1 MCRKMDAKNRFSDLL
16 EQLMLRA
23 GLKNNALA
31 QRLQYDVSYI
41 SKWISGRMLPAE
53 KSIEK
58 VLREISECIVE
69 TIDPEGKRE
78 LYDEYLV
85 ESDQDL
91 IGAVYDNL
99 KAEYDYTKDIKRAS
113 GVEVAPNTS
122 FFLELPLLQFIIKM
136 KHPVLRRVKS
146 QEIAAA
152 IDILTLEH
160 EYRLM
165 VVGIEGE
172 NLSIHRE
179 YPGVHFSMLINMEV
193 GERDY
198 LYDPLFFMN
207 MLIGFSNVDFYIYE
221 SVQAHGKAIFAVKD
235 AYVISGML
243 FDNNHCMSVVTSENA
258 ETCNTIYGKVKS
270 MCSEDMLLFRSV
282 TMHDMLVK
290 YNYIQA
296 VLSTNLRW
304 LIGHMAE
311 CFLPDDLFEEI
322 VSKLDTMRIWKM
334 DVAELRRI
342 HNLLKNVLEENKVQI
357 MIYEST
363 FTNFV
368 VSGEL
373 DFFNYKVTL
382 TPMQRMR
389 YMKYLL
395 YVLNKNQNMEM
406 KMVQRRFI
414 ANFQCTEQQSLYMSN
429 AISYLRLDN
438 YHYRNNIAILNR
450 PVIVEM
456 FNRFYYEI
464 WNNQKDVVIEE
475 KSEILNDIDHF
486 MKAVLLLSKT
496 ENTDDG
502 IM

>member
-1 MCRKMDAKNRFSDLL
+1 
-16 EQLMLRA
+16 
-23 GLKNNALA
+23 
-31 QRLQYDVSYI
+31 
-41 SKWISGRMLPAE
+41 
-53 KSIEK
+53 
-58 VLREISECIVE
+58 
-69 TIDPEGKRE
+69 
-78 LYDEYLV
+78 
-85 ESDQDL
+85 
-91 IGAVYDNL
+91 
-99 KAEYDYTKDIKRAS
+99 
-113 GVEVAPNTS
+113 
-122 FFLELPLLQFIIKM
+122 
-136 KHPVLRRVKS
+136 
-146 QEIAAA
+146 
-152 IDILTLEH
+152 
-160 EYRLM
+160 
-165 VVGIEGE
+165 
-172 NLSIHRE
+172 
-179 YPGVHFSMLINMEV
+179 
-193 GERDY
+193 
-198 LYDPLFFMN
+198 
-207 MLIGFSNVDFYIYE
+207 
-221 SVQAHGKAIFAVKD
+221 
-235 AYVISGML
+235 
-243 FDNNHCMSVVTSENA
+243 
-258 ETCNTIYGKVKS
+258 
-270 MCSEDMLLFRSV
+270 
-282 TMHDMLVK
+282 MHDMLVK

-496 ENTDDG
+496 ENADDG

>member
-1 MCRKMDAKNRFSDLL
+1 
-16 EQLMLRA
+16 
-23 GLKNNALA
+23 
-31 QRLQYDVSYI
+31 
-41 SKWISGRMLPAE
+41 
-53 KSIEK
+53 
-58 VLREISECIVE
+58 
-69 TIDPEGKRE
+69 
-78 LYDEYLV
+78 
-85 ESDQDL
+85 
-91 IGAVYDNL
+91 
-99 KAEYDYTKDIKRAS
+99 
-113 GVEVAPNTS
+113 
-122 FFLELPLLQFIIKM
+122 
-136 KHPVLRRVKS
+136 
-146 QEIAAA
+146 
-152 IDILTLEH
+152 
-160 EYRLM
+160 
-165 VVGIEGE
+165 
-172 NLSIHRE
+172 
-179 YPGVHFSMLINMEV
+179 
-193 GERDY
+193 
-198 LYDPLFFMN
+198 
-207 MLIGFSNVDFYIYE
+207 
-221 SVQAHGKAIFAVKD
+221 
-235 AYVISGML
+235 
-243 FDNNHCMSVVTSENA
+243 
-258 ETCNTIYGKVKS
+258 
-270 MCSEDMLLFRSV
+270 
-282 TMHDMLVK
+282 
-290 YNYIQA
+290 
-296 VLSTNLRW
+296 
-304 LIGHMAE
+304 
-311 CFLPDDLFEEI
+311 
-322 VSKLDTMRIWKM
+322 M

>member
-1 MCRKMDAKNRFSDLL
+1 
-16 EQLMLRA
+16 
-23 GLKNNALA
+23 
-31 QRLQYDVSYI
+31 
-41 SKWISGRMLPAE
+41 
-53 KSIEK
+53 
-58 VLREISECIVE
+58 
-69 TIDPEGKRE
+69 
-78 LYDEYLV
+78 
-85 ESDQDL
+85 
-91 IGAVYDNL
+91 
-99 KAEYDYTKDIKRAS
+99 
-113 GVEVAPNTS
+113 
-122 FFLELPLLQFIIKM
+122 
-136 KHPVLRRVKS
+136 
-146 QEIAAA
+146 
-152 IDILTLEH
+152 
-160 EYRLM
+160 
-165 VVGIEGE
+165 
-172 NLSIHRE
+172 
-179 YPGVHFSMLINMEV
+179 
-193 GERDY
+193 
-198 LYDPLFFMN
+198 
-207 MLIGFSNVDFYIYE
+207 
-221 SVQAHGKAIFAVKD
+221 
-235 AYVISGML
+235 
-243 FDNNHCMSVVTSENA
+243 
-258 ETCNTIYGKVKS
+258 
-270 MCSEDMLLFRSV
+270 
-282 TMHDMLVK
+282 MHDMLVK

-373 DFFNYKVTL
+373 YFFNYKVTL